1 MVLVKGKLYG
11 FNMYCDQ
18 AVKKKQIYEGK
29 THICIK
35 DRTSLYGR
43 QVHQSALQGDPLSG

>member
-18 AVKKKQIYEGK
+18 AVKKNRSMKERHTYVLK
-29 THICIK
+29 TEH
-35 DRTSLYGR
+35 LYGR